1 MDEKFVMN
9 IVMPDRIP
17 DDLETVVEL
26 LRPSML
32 YSDQVILNCSE
43 LNELADAYNKY
54 GEDYRAMYI
63 EDRRDMIDCV
73 KDALAKNPGKTIQIK
88 GVSVSADDFLGIF
101 MDELAESIRTLDEN
115 DKVFKKILPHI
126 RSGEIQLQEYNRL
139 PEKNENGEFELDS
152 EEVDIRYI
160 NCLLTDA
167 LDYEYYTLFDSSL
180 FDTVDR
186 AVKELT
192 VLHNK
197 GKYKHAG
204 FVKEVIPT
212 LPDFDR
218 ASLDEIV
225 DIKRELKEPLER
237 FRREVY
243 SFVGKIN
250 FLPWEK
256 DFKEECKSIYMT
268 TMKDSVDEIR
278 ELTKTTSIL
287 KNIALNLADLS
298 ATELIG
304 GITASVL
311 AGDYWAIAASLFAG
325 GKVVRETA
333 EYLKRLKEAKENHMY
348 FYYAAGKKLSSL

>member
-1 MDEKFVMN
+1 MIKF
-9 IVMPDRIP
+9 
-17 DDLETVVEL
+17 
-26 LRPSML
+26 S
-32 YSDQVILNCSE
+32 
-43 LNELADAYNKY
+43 
-54 GEDYRAMYI
+54 
-63 EDRRDMIDCV
+63 
-73 KDALAKNPGKTIQIK
+73 
-88 GVSVSADDFLGIF
+88 
-101 MDELAESIRTLDEN
+101 
-115 DKVFKKILPHI
+115 KKILPYIH
-126 RSGEIQLQEYNRL
+126 SGEIRLQEYNRL
-139 PEKNENGEFELDS
+139 PEKNENGEVELDS
-152 EEVDIRYI
+152 EEIDLRYI

-167 LDYEYYTLFDSSL
+167 FDYEYYTLFDSSL

-186 AVKELT
+186 AVRELT

-218 ASLDEIV
+218 AGLDEIV

-243 SFVGKIN
+243 SFVDKIN

-287 KNIALNLADLS
+287 KNIA
-298 ATELIG
+298 TESG
-304 GITASVL
+304 RSQC
-311 AGDYWAIAASLFAG
+311 AG
-325 GKVVRETA
+325 VVRRHNG
-333 EYLKRLKEAKENHMY
+333 KRSCGRLLGDCSIAVCGREGRKRDC
-348 FYYAAGKKLSSL
+348 